1 MLTASRLAEVGDR
14 AQLCVDWLSVEPSII
29 QIILCFLGV
38 LFLHKFDV
46 YVSDHVFSDILTNVD
61 LLHFSIFS
69 LHLHKNLLVE
79 IVKIALFLIIP
90 LADFIESIR
99 LTDIHYRIVVEVFEH
114 NCWRECRCMMGSGA
128 FVSVAAGSCLEE
140 KRAIDFILL
149 STID

>member
-1 MLTASRLAEVGDR
+1 MGKVQWHVLFTALE
-14 AQLCVDWLSVEPSII
+14 LSLSPINTAASAYAPSII

-128 FVSVAAGSCLEE
+128 FVSVAAGSCLQ
-140 KRAIDFILL
+140 KLFNY
-149 STID
+149 